1 MRPEQKT
8 AAPLRPSISSSS
20 GLSVS
25 LPVRDYLPFQD
36 EAYKI
41 DLQFERIAINDV
53 FEIDEHYEA
62 DMQRKAHILATR
74 PPDLLM
80 PSVAGVSVACHWRN
94 VASCGDVLA

>member
-1 MRPEQKT
+1 MP
-8 AAPLRPSISSSS
+8 A
-20 GLSVS
+20 
-25 LPVRDYLPFQD
+25 RDYLPFKD

-41 DLQFERIAINDV
+41 DLKFERIAINNV

-80 PSVAGVSVACHWRN
+80 PSVAGVSVARHGRSF
-94 VASCGDVLA
+94 ASCEIVSA